1 MCWSPCH
8 LLVSEG
14 RDSQPPGTWRSPPA
28 PTVVVIPGPGSFFCS
43 QVATVYKSVSCFL
56 WREGM
61 PSDEQRAWG
70 ISPSKATQR
79 PNCGPWAIG
88 RGMGESHGRQQC
100 LLLPLVTAYV
110 CLLPT
115 LTQMGR
121 WQCEGHKE
129 ATQIL
134 QPQGKPW
141 SPGRVPM
148 LLTFQCYLSLSLS
161 TSCLRFSFHSVP
173 RWREA
178 LQGGQGEDR
187 WGPGHRLKISVIQ
200 TKGSS
205 RAVKA
210 TWLSK
215 PQKPQVTFTQSVR
228 ELAQITRNLGNRT
241 RTWSRAINQLLRSGR
256 NKNTSSSS
264 VIPV

>member
-88 RGMGESHGRQQC
+88 GGMGRVTWETAMSASLISHCICQPTPHTDSDGKETVWGTQGSHSNPPTTGET
-100 LLLPLVTAYV
+100 LKPWPGPNVVNFSMLSLPVPEHLLPPFLFPQYA
-110 CLLPT
+110 T
-115 LTQMGR
+115 LERGAPGRTGWGQMGAR
-121 WQCEGHKE
+121 PQAEDFSDTAERRQPGCEGH
-129 ATQIL
+129 
-134 QPQGKPW
+134 
-141 SPGRVPM
+141 
-148 LLTFQCYLSLSLS
+148 
-161 TSCLRFSFHSVP
+161 
-173 RWREA
+173 
-178 LQGGQGEDR
+178 
-187 WGPGHRLKISVIQ
+187 
-200 TKGSS
+200 
-205 RAVKA
+205 
-210 TWLSK
+210 
-215 PQKPQVTFTQSVR
+215 VT
-228 ELAQITRNLGNRT
+228 
-241 RTWSRAINQLLRSGR
+241 
-256 NKNTSSSS
+256 
-264 VIPV
+264 